1 MELKMEEAAR
11 TMSEEL
17 SQEIVWTMRFF
28 ERIRSIRLEDEE
40 KVRTVNLLINEEGS
54 IQSSPREL
62 ALT

>member
-1 MELKMEEAAR
+1 MEEAAR